1 MVEVGGPQS
10 SGLRFWWTSAL
21 LLTDFTVLKVPNV
34 LNGELVKGTRVPDE
48 FFQFDRVDI
57 SPEMVDLVYL
67 LLGERFFL
75 CFVSLK
81 IDPPCLV
88 WLEDKAHHIVSGV
101 IFNGVV
107 NDCSCILP

>member
-1 MVEVGGPQS
+1 M
-10 SGLRFWWTSAL
+10 
-21 LLTDFTVLKVPNV
+21 

-67 LLGERFFL
+67 LLGERFYL

-81 IDPPCLV
+81 IDSPGLV

>member
-10 SGLRFWWTSAL
+10 GVLRFWWTSAL
-21 LLTDFTVLKVPNV
+21 QLTGFTVSRSLMC
-34 LNGELVKGTRVPDE
+34 LM
-48 FFQFDRVDI
+48 VDL
-57 SPEMVDLVYL
+57 SKEPVRLMMDLVYL
-67 LLGERFFL
+67 LLGERFYL

-81 IDPPCLV
+81 IDSPGLV

-107 NDCSCILP
+107 NDYSCILP

>member
-1 MVEVGGPQS
+1 MDVCSPTYRLHS
-10 SGLRFWWTSAL
+10 F
-21 LLTDFTVLKVPNV
+21 KVPNV
-34 LNGELVKGTRVPDE
+34 FN
-48 FFQFDRVDI
+48 DRVDM

-67 LLGERFFL
+67 LLGERFYL

-81 IDPPCLV
+81 IDSPGLV